1 MNTRTVRLL
10 SGILAVTTFAG
21 SALAQAAEPLPT
33 KSIGHALLNS
43 VSFAAAGMAL
53 VFVAFKVF
61 DLATPR
67 IDIQKELLG
76 NNIAV
81 AIISAAVVLG
91 VSLIVAVS
99 IM

>member
-10 SGILAVTTFAG
+10 TGITTISTFAG
-21 SALAQAAEPLPT
+21 NAWAQSAEPLPV
-33 KSIGHALLNS
+33 KSIGHALLNT
-43 VSFAAAGMAL
+43 VIFAAAGMAL

-81 AIISAAVVLG
+81 AIISAAVIMG

>member
-1 MNTRTVRLL
+1 MNTKTVRLWL
-10 SGILAVTTFAG
+10 GIAAITLCAG
-21 SALAQAAEPLPT
+21 SALAQDSGPLPT

-43 VSFAAAGMAL
+43 VIFAGAGMAL

-67 IDIQKELLG
+67 IDIQQELLG

-81 AIISAAVVLG
+81 AIISAAVILG

>member
-1 MNTRTVRLL
+1 MNTKTVRLL
-10 SGILAVTTFAG
+10 LGFAAVTLFAG
-21 SALAQAAEPLPT
+21 SALAQDSGPLPV

-43 VSFAAAGMAL
+43 VIFAAAGMAL

-61 DLATPR
+61 DLATPK

-81 AIISAAVVLG
+81 AIISAAVILG